1 MITGLHE
8 ALREMLD
15 DEYDAV
21 ASNSAVSRTYA
32 GTNKGFWLGDALNA
46 EISATRRILDK
57 MQRWQRI
64 RHGGAGFMDRILP
77 DLVMP
82 KIHDYKLSPGSD
94 RGSVTLRLAGLGEV
108 LNLPPHKLNVG
119 LNVAGVPRT
128 RYDPDTDPRKM
139 KLDFNGRSLAVT
151 VAETVGSGVA
161 TLEDY
166 KSWVSINDDPTYELD
181 GPSVGFTPEG
191 LSQVMGTESD
201 PHEQRELLK
210 YFALVALRTANSNAI
225 REVV

>member
-15 DEYDAV
+15 DEYAEV
-21 ASNSAVSRTYA
+21 ASSSAISRTYA
-32 GTNKGFWLGDALNA
+32 GTIKSFWLSDSLNT
-46 EISATRRILDK
+46 EIRATRRVSSQ

-82 KIHDYKLSPGSD
+82 KNHDYQLSPGSD

-119 LNVAGVPRT
+119 LNVTGVPRKQ
-128 RYDPDTDPRKM
+128 YSPATDPRKM
-139 KLDFNGRSLAVT
+139 NLDFNGRSLAVT

-161 TLEDY
+161 TLEEY
-166 KSWVSINDDPTYELD
+166 KPWVSIIDDPTYELD

-201 PHEQRELLK
+201 QHGQSELAK
-210 YFALVALRTANSNAI
+210 YFALVALRTANDNLM